1 MMAREK
7 FATRRGTI
15 TLNVPHRYRDG
26 DTRELCVSYSRL
38 PSGRIGEVWVNNV
51 DGYEKRVNDDMRDAC
66 IALSKD
72 LQNGDT
78 LEYLSKSVLRDAKGK
93 PHGFLGS
100 VIDRLKKEPVDA

>member
-1 MMAREK
+1 MMPREK
-7 FATRRGTI
+7 FGWRRATETI
-15 TLNVPHRYRDG
+15 EIPHRYPSG
-26 DTRELCVSYSRL
+26 AEHVLCVSLSRL
-38 PSGRIGEVWVNNV
+38 PSGKIGEFWLNAV

-66 IALSKD
+66 IAASKD